1 MTGVDLAHMPSEM
14 ARQEAEESRFRLQPE
29 KALRPRADNM
39 RGRIKFAAAA
49 FVLAYLVIAGRLVM
63 FGVMDP
69 VAGNAGD
76 DPNAAIAASRPDLID
91 RNGDII
97 ATDIKAASLYGEP
110 RKIIDPD
117 EATELIT
124 SVLPELDATALRKRL
139 SGNAGFVWIKRE
151 ITPTQ
156 QAQIY
161 ALGIPGIGFLTE
173 NRRFYPGGPTA
184 AHIAGLV
191 NVDNEGIAGLEK
203 YVDDRWLRDLRQAGF
218 ATGEGLE
225 PVQLSIDLRIQ
236 HILRSELA
244 AAMDRYRAIAAAGIV
259 LNVHTGEVLAMASL
273 PDYDPNNPV
282 DALKPD
288 RLNRMSAGVYELGSV
303 FKGLTLA
310 MALDSG
316 KTTMN
321 DRVDATSG
329 IRVGRFTI
337 NDFHGKQR
345 VLTIPEV
352 FIYSSNV
359 GAARLALKMGADAQ
373 KDYLR
378 RFGLMTKVS
387 TELPEV
393 APPII
398 PQKWGDLTTMTVA
411 FGHGIAVTPLQVAVA
426 DAALVNGGKLIP
438 PTFLPRTRE
447 EADKLAF
454 QAISPETSAKL
465 RYLFALNVEEGS
477 GSKAAVPGYNVGGK
491 TGTAEKVDKG
501 RYSSDKRLNSFLAAF
516 PMDDPQ
522 YAVLVVL
529 DEPMPEKEGAGATA
543 AVNAAPTVGAIV
555 RRSAAL
561 LGVKPRTVDENG
573 AILVSN

>member
-1 MTGVDLAHMPSEM
+1 MTGVDLAQMPSEM
-14 ARQEAEESRFRLQPE
+14 ARREAEDSRFRPEPE

-39 RGRIKFAAAA
+39 RGRIKLAAAA
-49 FVLAYLVIAGRLVM
+49 FALAYLVIAGRLVM

-97 ATDIKAASLYGEP
+97 ATDIKTASLYGEP
-110 RKIIDPD
+110 RNIIDPD

-124 SVLPELDATALRKRL
+124 SVLPDLDATALRKRL

-156 QAQIY
+156 QAEIH

-173 NRRFYPGGPTA
+173 NRRFYPGGSTA
-184 AHIAGLV
+184 AHIVGLV

-203 YVDDRWLRDLRQAGF
+203 YVDDRWLRDLHQAGF
-218 ATGEGLE
+218 AAGEDLD

-236 HILRSELA
+236 HILHDELV

-303 FKGLTLA
+303 FKGFTLA

-337 NDFHGKQR
+337 NDFHGKHR

-359 GAARLALKMGADAQ
+359 GAARLALKMGADGQ

-393 APPII
+393 APPMI
-398 PQKWGDLTTMTVA
+398 PPKWGELTTMTVA

-438 PTFLPRTRE
+438 PTFFPRTQE
-447 EADKLAF
+447 EAEKLAF

-465 RYLFALNVEEGS
+465 RYLFTLNVEKGS
-477 GSKAAVPGYNVGGK
+477 GSKAAVPGYMVGGK

-501 RYSSDKRLNSFLAAF
+501 RYSNDKRLNSFLAAF

-529 DEPMPEKEGAGATA
+529 DEPKPEKEGAGATA
-543 AVNAAPTVGAIV
+543 AANAAPTVGAIV